1 MSQYFTYND
10 FQGRLP
16 TDALTSQ
23 PECKTC
29 SKPSCYNTYENVQG
43 ISTSKH
49 GYTASFALGDNDLKP
64 MDNQVCDVTM
74 IGCVPANIEN
84 TDPYNVTVK
93 SISKCDPSKASY
105 YNIVLPV
112 VDGSLDKNK
121 RESSRYTS
129 SRSYNNN
136 SRTAANVDIYDF
148 EYPNYTLNADQKI
161 PLTANGMYSKK
172 SISVDGKISN
182 RFASTNS
189 SVAKLSLSSAQ
200 SGAKLSLSSAQSGA
214 KLSLSSAQSGA
225 KLSPSP
231 ASVVK
236 LSAPSVAKLSTTS
249 RSTTKSNKI
258 PISIP
263 IGKKK
268 KLVDEYDFESFI
280 SQLNL

>member
-200 SGAKLSLSSAQSGA
+200 SGAKLS
-214 KLSLSSAQSGA
+214 
-225 KLSPSP
+225 PSP